1 MDVRIARVIGENYAH
16 SLQQTHCVLIF
27 PSDKT
32 GKSERASGSGKEK
45 PAAARQWR
53 RRRRW
58 QRASMCARAHRTD
71 CVCMCVCV
79 DYTRSHWRSR
89 LRVHNLCTTDWLAA
103 SCAPHMP
110 PHAPS
115 IDEQGLQYPVRGS
128 AHCFF
133 TDSTLFKS
141 FAHCAILPQNCSL
154 G

>member
-79 DYTRSHWRSR
+79 WITHDHTGALACAFTICAR
-89 LRVHNLCTTDWLAA
+89 LTGLLLAA
-103 SCAPHMP
+103 RRTCRHMP
-110 PHAPS
+110 HLLTNKGFNILLGGAHTAFSRIQPYLKALLTVPFCPR
-115 IDEQGLQYPVRGS
+115 IVR
-128 AHCFF
+128 
-133 TDSTLFKS
+133 
-141 FAHCAILPQNCSL
+141 
-154 G
+154 